1 MTATWRQSIVETHG
15 ACTNGDTDLQAWDL
29 PDGGTAVTEENRLAT
44 RICRERCPVLAACAR
59 ETLTAEEYPHGT
71 IRAGVQLRRESIYD
85 PSTLNHYDPSP
96 RSLAQLRA
104 VADGGDS

>member
-29 PDGGTAVTEENRLAT
+29 PTWGDTVSEENRLAI
-44 RICRERCPVLAACAR
+44 RICREQCPVQVACALEALAA
-59 ETLTAEEYPHGT
+59 EEWPWGT
-71 IRAGVQLRRESIYD
+71 IRGGVQLRTANGTYRR
-85 PSTLNHYDPSP
+85 PSP

-104 VADGGDS
+104 VAGDVA